1 MSGTLEVVLPD
12 AAAPVRVHEL
22 THELAKK
29 SAKGAPKSLRESLRG
44 AKFVFPSPAR
54 DAAPTPSMVRRRAML
69 ERRAADREYAALVSS
84 VYKPP
89 VRPEER
95 VGASLR
101 HQFTIGANM
110 IVAPI
115 AIFFVAYILSKSVVE
130 KQSTRVTVGLL
141 SGVAMLFIEMIL
153 HISRSYLVEKNTERK
168 KKRRA

>member
-1 MSGTLEVVLPD
+1 
-12 AAAPVRVHEL
+12 
-22 THELAKK
+22 
-29 SAKGAPKSLRESLRG
+29 
-44 AKFVFPSPAR
+44 
-54 DAAPTPSMVRRRAML
+54 
-69 ERRAADREYAALVSS
+69 
-84 VYKPP
+84 
-89 VRPEER
+89 
-95 VGASLR
+95 
-101 HQFTIGANM
+101 M